1 MKKSVARVLT
11 FILTITLVL
20 SLAGCGPISLLLNA
34 AASPT
39 PTPEP
44 ISTPTPEPTATPE
57 PTPTPEP
64 VSEPSSESSSSQA
77 ASVGTSDAMYETVR
91 DFLSDNRDL
100 LDASIEEMTSGMEGM
115 SVSLEGTS
123 NTLIYY
129 FTFSDEVMATVDED
143 ALKDA
148 LAEGLE
154 EESFVA
160 VFESIAA
167 SVADVVEPDDVKIL
181 VVYAK
186 ADGSELASM
195 VYYAN

>member
-1 MKKSVARVLT
+1 MKKSVSRILAL
-11 FILTITLVL
+11 ILTVILVL
-20 SLAGCGPISLLLNA
+20 SLAGCGPVAAILNA
-34 AASPT
+34 AAEPT

-44 ISTPTPEPTATPE
+44 VSTPTPEPTATPEPE

-77 ASVGTSDAMYETVR
+77 ASAGTGMYATVR
-91 DFLSDNRDL
+91 EFLSDNREL
-100 LDASIEEMTSGMEGM
+100 LDASIEEMAGDMDGMT
-115 SVSLEGTS
+115 VSLEGTT

-129 FTFSDEVMATVDED
+129 FTFTDDVMATVDED

-167 SVADVVEPDDVKIL
+167 SVAEVVEPDDVKIL

-186 ADGSELASM
+186 ADGTELASM
-195 VYYAN
+195 VYYAS